1 MNNKPTNPIVMFS
14 DRQTWE
20 SLPGATIRFID
31 PMAWE
36 DLVEDRVDAGDAP
49 TTRDD
54 ITIDLDD
61 CIQMATL
68 RHAGFFQG
76 DEDALSLVATIDTL
90 DLEKEALAERVEE
103 LEAEL
108 EKLRG
113 AINDDARLIHLAEM
127 MGWSLET
134 DNYGQI
140 VMYTGK
146 MFDESMNIVPLLIED
161 EEEGK

>member
-54 ITIDLDD
+54 ITIDLND

-76 DEDALSLVATIDTL
+76 DEDALSLVATIDSL
-90 DLEKEALAERVEE
+90 DLEKEALAERVE
-103 LEAEL
+103 
-108 EKLRG
+108 KLRG
-113 AINDDARLIHLAEM
+113 AINDDERLIHLAET

-134 DNYGQI
+134 DNTGQI

-161 EEEGK
+161 EGDGK